1 MGACECAAAM
11 SETFPWGWFGVGFT
25 RDLPAR
31 AAIPATVNGR
41 ELAVYRAASGSI
53 VALDAHCPHLGA
65 HMGRGG
71 TVEGDELRCHFHGFC
86 FDASGQC
93 TRTGYGKRVPPKA
106 VVRSYPA
113 MDFGGVIAVWFD
125 PEGRPPVWTPTFP
138 DTDGW
143 CEPRG
148 SLWTFASRPQEVAEN
163 AVDIG
168 HLSVVHGYT
177 DARVHGDVRFDRFV
191 LTGELRFSRRLPLF
205 GRRGPL
211 AESQA
216 RVTQHGLGL
225 AVVET
230 LTPALGIETR
240 FVVATT
246 ALDANTVALRTTA
259 SIRSLRYHRALR
271 RIGAL
276 LPTRLIDRL
285 AMRSLHKSFEAD
297 VAQDVPIWSHK
308 RALERPAIAEGDGP
322 IGKYRGWAR
331 RYYTAPRVELPMLVE
346 E

>member
-1 MGACECAAAM
+1 M

-25 RDLPAR
+25 RDIPAR
-31 AAIPATVNGR
+31 AAMAATVNGR

-65 HMGRGG
+65 HMGHGG
-71 TVEGDELRCHFHGFC
+71 TVEGDELRCQFHGFC
-86 FDASGQC
+86 FDPSGQC

-106 VVRSYPA
+106 VVRAYPA
-113 MDFGGVIAVWFD
+113 TDIGGVIAVWFD

-143 CEPRG
+143 SDPRG
-148 SLWTFASRPQEVAEN
+148 GLWTFAGRPQEVAEN
-163 AVDIG
+163 SVDLG

-177 DARVHGDVRFDRFV
+177 DARVHGEVHFDGATIR
-191 LTGELRFSRRLPLF
+191 GELRFSRPAPLF

-211 AESQA
+211 IESQA
-216 RVTQHGLGL
+216 RFTQHGLGL

-230 LTPALGIETR
+230 VTPALGLDSR

-246 ALDANTVALRTTA
+246 ALDADTVALRTTA
-259 SIRSLRYHRALR
+259 SMRSLRHHRALR
-271 RIGAL
+271 SIGAL
-276 LPTRLIDRL
+276 LPTRLLDAVTL
-285 AMRSLHKSFEAD
+285 RSMQMSFEAD

-308 RALERPAIAEGDGP
+308 RALGRPALAEGDGP
-322 IGKYRGWAR
+322 LGKYRAWAQR
-331 RYYTAPRVELPMLVE
+331 FYAAPRTGLPIVHE
-346 E
+346 A